1 MRHLAAYLL
10 LVAGGNAAPSA
21 ADVKNLL
28 SKSNVAVDD
37 ERLAQLISELAGKD
51 IDEIIAAG
59 KEQLIPIVSGGGGAV
74 AAAAGAAPAAE
85 AAAPVK
91 VKEEEV
97 DPMEGGMSMFGG
109 GDGGD
114 Y

>member
-21 ADVKNLL
+21 ADVKDLL
-28 SKSNVAVDD
+28 AKSNVAVDD
-37 ERLAQLISELAGKD
+37 ARLAQLIGELAGKD

-59 KEQLIPIVSGGGGAV
+59 KEQLIPISSGGGGAV
-74 AAAAGAAPAAE
+74 AVAATEEAAPAA
-85 AAAPVK
+85 AAKP
-91 VKEEEV
+91 KEEEV

-109 GDGGD
+109 DGGD